1 MILDLIKNGS
11 IISIPNFLNNYEELD
26 SKKESY
32 EYEAVY
38 QPGGLEYG
46 NRFQAHPCYETPFFE
61 VYDKAMSNSIKEQIE
76 TLVGKKIIDFDSRL
90 RLSIS
95 SELEKSH
102 SFINKDFGF
111 VHQDDKQFA
120 GVLSFDQSFTA
131 GTSFF
136 EYSTDKIPDI
146 TYGAWPNRL
155 VLYNGFRSHAACH
168 DFTYERRYAL
178 LLFFNVDGYFIDE
191 KYKKGT

>member
-1 MILDLIKNGS
+1 MILDLIKYGS
-11 IISIPNFLNNYEELD
+11 IISIPHFLNNYEELD
-26 SKKESY
+26 SKKEQY

-38 QPGGLEYG
+38 QPVGRKYG

-61 VYDKAMSNSIKEQIE
+61 NCDKSMNNSIKEQIE
-76 TLVGKKIIDFDSRL
+76 TLVGKKIIDFNSRL

-95 SELEKSH
+95 SELKKSNA
-102 SFINKDFGF
+102 FVNNPPYGF
-111 VHQDDKQFA
+111 VHQDDIQFA
-120 GVLSFDQSFTA
+120 GVLLFDQSFTG

-136 EYSTDKIPDI
+136 EYSNDKIPDI

-178 LLFFNVDGYFIDE
+178 LLFFNVA
-191 KYKKGT
+191 